1 MSQFEFVFVLYSL
14 VLGLSLVELLNGLGR
29 TLEYMLAR
37 EAGDRAFS
45 IGVLTPLLALFVIL
59 DLLSFWIFAWVVQ
72 EHVAA
77 DRFTVLGV
85 LVFSSAYFLA
95 SRLVFPTDPENF
107 TDLDTH
113 YFRVRRVV
121 FAMLLVMVA
130 VQWAFLL
137 SVADLAVRLI
147 TPLSLGFTLV
157 LAGLLVA
164 GMVVPGKRLAAAVL
178 ALQIARY
185 LVIYSL

>member
-1 MSQFEFVFVLYSL
+1 
-14 VLGLSLVELLNGLGR
+14 
-29 TLEYMLAR
+29 
-37 EAGDRAFS
+37 
-45 IGVLTPLLALFVIL
+45 
-59 DLLSFWIFAWVVQ
+59 
-72 EHVAA
+72 
-77 DRFTVLGV
+77 
-85 LVFSSAYFLA
+85 
-95 SRLVFPTDPENF
+95 
-107 TDLDTH
+107 
-113 YFRVRRVV
+113 
-121 FAMLLVMVA
+121 MVA